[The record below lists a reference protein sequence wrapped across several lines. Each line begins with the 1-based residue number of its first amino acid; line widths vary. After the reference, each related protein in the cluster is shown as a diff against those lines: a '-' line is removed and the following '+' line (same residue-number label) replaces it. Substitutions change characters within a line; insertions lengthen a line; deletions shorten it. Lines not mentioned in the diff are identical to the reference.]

1 MSKKNKEKSGNAFS
15 FSGKRFRN
23 GSYSATMIV
32 VVIAIVIILNLVVS
46 KIPSKYL
53 ELDISSNKLY
63 TISEETEKL
72 FGSLEEDVNI
82 YYLISDTAKENYPEI
97 TKLLENCAE
106 SSKHITLSVKDPE
119 LYPTFGNKYDATS
132 TTAVIVESDKR
143 YELLDFNDIYTISN
157 YSDYYSG
164 YADAE
169 YAFNGENLLAN
180 AIDYVTT
187 DTLPTIYN
195 LVGHGEASL
204 DGDIET
210 LITDSHI
217 TINDLDM
224 LANSEIPEDCDCLLI
239 NAPTDDFNSVTT
251 KAILNYLENGGQ
263 AMIIVGDK
271 GASDMPNFV
280 SVLEAYGVTVE
291 DGIVYEGDSNYV
303 NQGNPTNIIPDTVST
318 DITVDMVS
326 AGARVLMTNAH
337 SIKELE
343 DNRDTLKIDSLLTTS
358 DSSYLKSG
366 DTEGTDNYEKKD
378 GDVEGPFDVA
388 VAISDSE
395 ENADSEE
402 ETSTD
407 DTTDEEDSEGEE
419 DVETRLVVFGS
430 SAIVDS
436 SVYNSVTKNDAYLFA
451 YAIGWMCNYED
462 SISIAAKS
470 LTDESLVITDSQ
482 VNLWMAVYLLIP
494 AVIIGVGVG
503 VTVYRRR
510 R

>member
-1 MSKKNKEKSGNAFS
+1 MSKKNQEKSGSAFS

-32 VVIAIVIILNLVVS
+32 IVVAIVIILNLVVS
-46 KIPSKYL
+46 KIPKKYL
-53 ELDISSNKLY
+53 ELDISGNKLY
-63 TISEETEKL
+63 TISEQTEKL
-72 FGSLEEDVNI
+72 CASLEEDVNL
-82 YYLISDTAKENYPEI
+82 YYLISDTAKENYPEL
-97 TKLLENCAE
+97 TKLLENCADR
-106 SSKHITLSVKDPE
+106 SKHITLSVKDPD

-132 TTAVIVESDKR
+132 TTAVIVESGKR
-143 YELLDFNDIYTISN
+143 FELVDINDIYTISN

-169 YAFNGENLLAN
+169 YAFDGENILVN

-187 DTLPTIYN
+187 DSLPTIYN
-195 LVGHGEASL
+195 LVGEGEASL
-204 DGDIET
+204 DSDIET
-210 LITDSHI
+210 LITDTHI

-251 KAILNYLENGGQ
+251 KAILDYLENGGQ
-263 AMIIVGDK
+263 AMIIVGD
-271 GASDMPNFV
+271 SDVNDMPNFI

-291 DGIVYEGDSNYV
+291 DGVVYEGDSNYI
-303 NQGNPTNIIPDTVST
+303 NQGNPTSIIPETIST
-318 DITVDMVS
+318 DITLDMVS

-343 DNRDTLKIDSLLTTS
+343 DNRDTLQIDSLLTTS
-358 DSSYLKSG
+358 DSAYLKAG
-366 DTEGTDNYEKKD
+366 DMEADDNYEKKD

-388 VAISDSE
+388 VAISDSK
-395 ENADSEE
+395 ENAESEE
-402 ETSTD
+402 ETSTEE
-407 DTTDEEDSEGEE
+407 TEEEDAESE
-419 DVETRLVVFGS
+419 DAETKLVVFGS

-436 SVYNSVTKNDAYLFA
+436 SIYNSVTKNDAYLFA

-462 SISIAAKS
+462 SISVAAKS
-470 LTDESLVITDSQ
+470 MSDESLVITDSQ
-482 VNLWMAVYLLIP
+482 VNLWMGVYMLIP
-494 AVIIGVGVG
+494 VVIIGIGIG

>member
-53 ELDISSNKLY
+53 ELDISGNKLY
-63 TISEETEKL
+63 SISEKTEKL
-72 FGSLEEDVNI
+72 FDTLKEDVNI
-82 YYLISDTAKENYPEI
+82 YYLISDTAKENYPEL
-97 TKLLENCAE
+97 TKLLENYADR
-106 SSKHITLSVKDPE
+106 SKHITLSVKDPE
-119 LYPTFGNKYDATS
+119 LYPTFGNKYEASS

-143 YELLDFNDIYTISN
+143 YELMDFNDIYTISN
-157 YSDYYSG
+157 MEDYYNG

-169 YAFNGENLLAN
+169 YAFSGENLLAN
-180 AIDYVTT
+180 AINYVTT

-195 LVGHGEASL
+195 IVGNGEATL
-204 DGDIET
+204 DQDIKSM
-210 LITDSHI
+210 ITDSHI
-217 TINDLDM
+217 TINDLDI
-224 LANSEIPEDCDCLLI
+224 LKNSEIPKDCDCLFI

-251 KAILNYLENGGQ
+251 KAILDYLKNGGQ

-271 GASDMPNFV
+271 NVKDMPNFI

-291 DGIVYEGDSNYV
+291 DGIVYEGNSNYI
-303 NQGNPTNIIPDTVST
+303 NQGNPTNIIPETIST
-318 DITVDMVS
+318 DITKDMVA
-326 AGARVLMTNAH
+326 AGASVLVTNAH
-337 SIKELE
+337 SIKELKN
-343 DNRDTLKIDSLLTTS
+343 NRDTLKIESLLTTS
-358 DSSYLKSG
+358 DSSYLKAG
-366 DTEGTDNYEKKD
+366 DTEDTDNYKKKD

-395 ENADSEE
+395 ENVASEE
-402 ETSTD
+402 ADTD
-407 DTTDEEDSEGEE
+407 ASEKSENE
-419 DVETRLVVFGS
+419 KTAETRLVVFGS
-430 SAIVDS
+430 LSVVDS
-436 SVYNSVTKNDAYLFA
+436 GIYNNVTRNDAYLFA
-451 YAIGWMCNYED
+451 SAIGWMCNYED
-462 SISIAAKS
+462 SISIDAKS
-470 LTDESLVITDSQ
+470 LTNESLVITDSQ

>member
-53 ELDISSNKLY
+53 ELDISGNKLY
-63 TISEETEKL
+63 SISEETEKL
-72 FGSLEEDVNI
+72 FDSLKEDVNI
-82 YYLISDTAKENYPEI
+82 YYLISDTAKENYPEL
-97 TKLLENCAE
+97 TKLLENYADR
-106 SSKHITLSVKDPE
+106 SKHITLSVKDPE
-119 LYPTFGNKYDATS
+119 LYPTFGNKYEASS

-143 YELLDFNDIYTISN
+143 YELMDFNDIYTISN
-157 YSDYYSG
+157 MEDYYNG

-180 AIDYVTT
+180 AINYVTT
-187 DTLPTIYN
+187 DSLPTIYN
-195 LVGHGEASL
+195 LVGNGEATL
-204 DGDIET
+204 DGDIESV
-210 LITDSHI
+210 ITDSHI
-217 TINDLDM
+217 TINDLDI
-224 LANSEIPEDCDCLLI
+224 LKNSEIPKDCDCLFI

-251 KAILNYLENGGQ
+251 KAILDYLKNGGQ

-271 GASDMPNFV
+271 NVKDMPNFL

-291 DGIVYEGDSNYV
+291 DGIVYEGNSNYI
-303 NQGNPTNIIPDTVST
+303 NQGNPTNIIPETIST
-318 DITVDMVS
+318 DITKDMVA
-326 AGARVLMTNAH
+326 AGASVLITNAH
-337 SIKELE
+337 SIKELKN
-343 DNRDTLKIDSLLTTS
+343 NRDTLKIDSLLTTS
-358 DSSYLKSG
+358 DSAYLKTG
-366 DTEGTDNYEKKD
+366 DTTAGNYEKKD
-378 GDVEGPFDVA
+378 GDAEGPFDVA

-395 ENADSEE
+395 ANAESEE
-402 ETSTD
+402 AASTE
-407 DTTDEEDSEGEE
+407 DTEEDSEDKEE
-419 DVETRLVVFGS
+419 VETRLVVFGS

-436 SVYNSVTKNDAYLFA
+436 DIYNNVTRNDAYLFA
-451 YAIGWMCNYED
+451 SAIGWMCDYED

-470 LTDESLVITDSQ
+470 LTNEALMINDSQ

>member
-63 TISEETEKL
+63 TISEESEKL
-72 FGSLEEDVNI
+72 FDSLEEDVNI
-82 YYLISDTAKENYPEI
+82 YYLISDTAKENYPEL
-97 TKLLENCAE
+97 TKLLENCADR
-106 SSKHITLSVKDPE
+106 SKHITLSVKDPE
-119 LYPTFGNKYDATS
+119 LYPTFGNKYEAIS
-132 TTAVIVESDKR
+132 TTSVIVESEKR
-143 YELLDFNDIYTISN
+143 FELLDFNDIYTISN
-157 YSDYYSG
+157 YSDYYNG

-169 YAFNGENLLAN
+169 YAFNGENILAN

-187 DTLPTIYN
+187 DSLPTIYN
-195 LVGHGEASL
+195 LVGEGEASL
-204 DGDIET
+204 DDSIET
-210 LITDSHI
+210 IITDAHI
-217 TINDLDM
+217 TINDLNT
-224 LANSEIPEDCDCLLI
+224 LANSDIPEDCDCLLI

-251 KAILNYLENGGQ
+251 KAILNYLKDGGQ

-271 GASDMPNFV
+271 NVKDMPNFL

-291 DGIVYEGDSNYV
+291 DGIVYEGNNDYI
-303 NQGNPTNIIPDTVST
+303 NQGNATSIIPEMIST

-358 DSSYLKSG
+358 DLAYLKSG
-366 DTEGTDNYEKKD
+366 NMENTDNYEKKD

-395 ENADSEE
+395 ANAESEE
-402 ETSTD
+402 ESSTEE
-407 DTTDEEDSEGEE
+407 DTTEEEA
-419 DVETRLVVFGS
+419 VETRLVVFGS

-436 SVYNSVTKNDAYLFA
+436 GVYNSVTKNDAYLFA
-451 YAIGWMCNYED
+451 YAIGWMCNYEN

-470 LTDESLVITDSQ
+470 MSDESLIITDSQ

>member
-46 KIPSKYL
+46 KIPSQYL

-63 TISEETEKL
+63 TISEESEKL
-72 FGSLEEDVNI
+72 FDSLEEDVNI
-82 YYLISDTAKENYPEI
+82 YYLVSDTAKENYPEL
-97 TKLLENCAE
+97 TKLLEKYADR
-106 SSKHITLSVKDPE
+106 SKHITLSVKDPE
-119 LYPTFGNKYDATS
+119 LYPTFGNKYEATS
-132 TTAVIVESDKR
+132 TTSVIVESDKR
-143 YELLDFNDIYTISN
+143 FELLDFNDIYTISN
-157 YSDYYSG
+157 YSDYYNG

-169 YAFNGENLLAN
+169 YAFNGENILAN

-187 DTLPTIYN
+187 DSLPTIYN
-195 LVGHGEASL
+195 LVGEGEASL
-204 DGDIET
+204 DDNIET
-210 LITDSHI
+210 IITDAHI

-224 LANSEIPEDCDCLLI
+224 LANSDIPDDCDCLFI

-251 KAILNYLENGGQ
+251 KAILKYLENGGQ

-271 GASDMPNFV
+271 NVKDMPNFL

-291 DGIVYEGDSNYV
+291 DGIVYEGDGNYI
-303 NQGNPTNIIPDTVST
+303 NQGNPTSIIPETIST

-326 AGARVLMTNAH
+326 AGARVLMTNSH

-358 DSSYLKSG
+358 ESSYLKSG
-366 DTEGTDNYEKKD
+366 DMENTDNYEKKD
-378 GDVEGPFDVA
+378 GDAEGPFDVA

-395 ENADSEE
+395 ANAESEE
-402 ETSTD
+402 ETST
-407 DTTDEEDSEGEE
+407 EEDSTEE

-436 SVYNSVTKNDAYLFA
+436 SIYNSVTKNDAYLFA

-470 LTDESLVITDSQ
+470 MSDESLVITDSQ
-482 VNLWMAVYLLIP
+482 VNLWMTVYLLIP
-494 AVIIGVGVG
+494 VVIIGVGIG
-503 VTVYRRR
+503 VTVYRRKR
-510 R
+510 